1 MGARWVCPN
10 FPDSNSHRCRYA
22 IVFLNHRLRK
32 IEAGTKPGGGIKP
45 PIGRSGLN
53 SAQRR
58 NFSINPVV
66 VRSAVKVRQG
76 IDARGDQLWLDAS
89 ARDALG
95 FAVMARVRT
104 ERPMPSAAAA
114 LTPPLVHE
122 ANHAE
127 RNDAAAISEMMP
139 EVYEDLRRLAET
151 FLRGERTAHT
161 LQRTALVHEAFLRL
175 IGEKDLVWQ
184 NRSHFI
190 GIFARVMRQTLTNYA
205 VARHRLKR
213 GGSDP
218 LRLTLEFYDSRK
230 IDVTALDQA
239 LQALETLDERQAR
252 IVELRFFGGLT
263 VEETAELLEISPA
276 TVKRDWTLAKI
287 WLRREL
293 SAN

>member
-1 MGARWVCPN
+1 VR
-10 FPDSNSHRCRYA
+10 
-22 IVFLNHRLRK
+22 
-32 IEAGTKPGGGIKP
+32 P
-45 PIGRSGLN
+45 PILDGRSCLN
-53 SAQRR
+53 S
-58 NFSINPVV
+58 NNSSINPGVV
-66 VRSAVKVRQG
+66 MRSAVEVRPDV
-76 IDARGDQLWLDAS
+76 DALGDELWLDAS

-104 ERPMPSAAAA
+104 ERAMLSPAAP
-114 LTPPLVHE
+114 LTPALVQGA
-122 ANHAE
+122 ANHGE
-127 RNDAAAISEMMP
+127 RKDSAAISEMMP
-139 EVYEDLRRLAET
+139 DVYEDLRRLAET

-175 IGEKDLVWQ
+175 IGEENLVWQ

-213 GGSDP
+213 GGPDP

-239 LQALETLDERQAR
+239 LQALEALDERQAR
-252 IVELRFFGGLT
+252 IVELRFFAGLT

>member
-1 MGARWVCPN
+1 
-10 FPDSNSHRCRYA
+10 
-22 IVFLNHRLRK
+22 
-32 IEAGTKPGGGIKP
+32 
-45 PIGRSGLN
+45 
-53 SAQRR
+53 
-58 NFSINPVV
+58 
-66 VRSAVKVRQG
+66 
-76 IDARGDQLWLDAS
+76 
-89 ARDALG
+89 
-95 FAVMARVRT
+95 
-104 ERPMPSAAAA
+104 MPSPAAP
-114 LTPPLVHE
+114 LTPPLVRE

-127 RNDAAAISEMMP
+127 RNDAATISEMMP
-139 EVYEDLRRLAET
+139 EVYDDLRRLAET

-175 IGEKDLVWQ
+175 IGEKNLVWQ

-239 LQALETLDERQAR
+239 LQALEALDERQAR
-252 IVELRFFGGLT
+252 IVELRFFAGLT
-263 VEETAELLEISPA
+263 LEETAELLEISPA

>member
-1 MGARWVCPN
+1 MGGPILTAREE
-10 FPDSNSHRCRYA
+10 R
-22 IVFLNHRLRK
+22 I
-32 IEAGTKPGGGIKP
+32 
-45 PIGRSGLN
+45 
-53 SAQRR
+53 
-58 NFSINPVV
+58 PVRIPV
-66 VRSAVKVRQG
+66 MVRSAVEIRQCVETR
-76 IDARGDQLWLDAS
+76 DDEVWLDAS
-89 ARDALG
+89 ARDTLG

-104 ERPMPSAAAA
+104 ESPMPS
-114 LTPPLVHE
+114 PPLIPPPAPE

-127 RNDAAAISEMMP
+127 RNDATAISAMMP
-139 EVYEDLRRLAET
+139 EVYDDLRRLAET

-175 IGEKDLVWQ
+175 IGEKNLVWQ

-239 LQALETLDERQAR
+239 LQALDTLDERQAR
-252 IVELRFFGGLT
+252 IVELRFFAGLT

>member
-1 MGARWVCPN
+1 ML
-10 FPDSNSHRCRYA
+10 S
-22 IVFLNHRLRK
+22 
-32 IEAGTKPGGGIKP
+32 
-45 PIGRSGLN
+45 
-53 SAQRR
+53 SAE
-58 NFSINPVV
+58 
-66 VRSAVKVRQG
+66 KVGQED
-76 IDARGDQLWLDAS
+76 IDAEDDELWVDAPPRYGVS
-89 ARDALG
+89 C
-95 FAVMARVRT
+95 AVMVTVHADR
-104 ERPMPSAAAA
+104 AAASTEKS
-114 LTPPLVHE
+114 LTPLLARE
-122 ANHAE
+122 AIHAE

-139 EVYEDLRRLAET
+139 EVYDDLRRLAET

-175 IGEKDLVWQ
+175 IGEENLVWQ

-190 GIFARVMRQTLTNYA
+190 GIFARVMRQTLINYA

-213 GGSDP
+213 GGPDP

-230 IDVTALDQA
+230 IDVTALDHA

-252 IVELRFFGGLT
+252 IVELRFFAGLT
-263 VEETAELLEISPA
+263 VDETAELLEISPA

>member
-1 MGARWVCPN
+1 VVQ
-10 FPDSNSHRCRYA
+10 SA
-22 IVFLNHRLRK
+22 INLRHDVD
-32 IEAGTKPGGGIKP
+32 APGEE
-45 PIGRSGLN
+45 
-53 SAQRR
+53 
-58 NFSINPVV
+58 
-66 VRSAVKVRQG
+66 
-76 IDARGDQLWLDAS
+76 LWLDAPRAYALDCVVMATVDAHEAVAS
-89 ARDALG
+89 PTDAL
-95 FAVMARVRT
+95 T
-104 ERPMPSAAAA
+104 SS
-114 LTPPLVHE
+114 PLCEPNPGDNNEV
-122 ANHAE
+122 
-127 RNDAAAISEMMP
+127 AAISKMMP
-139 EVYEDLRRLAET
+139 EVYDDLRRLAET

-184 NRSHFI
+184 DRGHFI

-213 GGSDP
+213 GGSNP
-218 LRLTLEFYDSRK
+218 LTLTLEFYNSRK

-239 LQALETLDERQAR
+239 LQALETLDPRQAR

-276 TVKRDWTLAKI
+276 TVKRDWTVAKI

>member
-1 MGARWVCPN
+1 VVQSTVDLRQDINAR
-10 FPDSNSHRCRYA
+10 D
-22 IVFLNHRLRK
+22 
-32 IEAGTKPGGGIKP
+32 
-45 PIGRSGLN
+45 
-53 SAQRR
+53 
-58 NFSINPVV
+58 
-66 VRSAVKVRQG
+66 
-76 IDARGDQLWLDAS
+76 DALWLDAS
-89 ARDALG
+89 APDALA

-104 ERPMPSAAAA
+104 ERATPSSAAP
-114 LTPPLVHE
+114 LTPPCVRE

-127 RNDAAAISEMMP
+127 HNEAVAISAMMP
-139 EVYEDLRRLAET
+139 DVYEDLRRLAET

-175 IGEKDLVWQ
+175 IGEKNLVWQ

-230 IDVTALDQA
+230 IDVTSLDQA
-239 LQALETLDERQAR
+239 LQALEALDERQAR
-252 IVELRFFGGLT
+252 IVELRFFAGLT

-287 WLRREL
+287 WLQREL
-293 SAN
+293 SES

>member
-1 MGARWVCPN
+1 MFSSALKVRRQRIGTEDDELWVDAP
-10 FPDSNSHRCRYA
+10 PRYA
-22 IVFLNHRLRK
+22 VNC
-32 IEAGTKPGGGIKP
+32 
-45 PIGRSGLN
+45 
-53 SAQRR
+53 
-58 NFSINPVV
+58 
-66 VRSAVKVRQG
+66 
-76 IDARGDQLWLDAS
+76 
-89 ARDALG
+89 
-95 FAVMARVRT
+95 AVMATVHADGVPASPT
-104 ERPMPSAAAA
+104 EP
-114 LTPPLVHE
+114 LTPILARE
-122 ANHAE
+122 ANPAE
-127 RNDAAAISEMMP
+127 RNEAAAISEMMP
-139 EVYEDLRRLAET
+139 DVYDDLRRLAET

-175 IGEKDLVWQ
+175 IGEKNLVWQ
-184 NRSHFI
+184 NRGHFI

-239 LQALETLDERQAR
+239 LQALEALDERQAR
-252 IVELRFFGGLT
+252 IVELGFFAGLT

>member
-1 MGARWVCPN
+1 M
-10 FPDSNSHRCRYA
+10 
-22 IVFLNHRLRK
+22 
-32 IEAGTKPGGGIKP
+32 
-45 PIGRSGLN
+45 
-53 SAQRR
+53 
-58 NFSINPVV
+58 
-66 VRSAVKVRQG
+66 VRSVVELREQ
-76 IDARGDQLWLDAS
+76 IDEWSDELRLDAS
-89 ARDALG
+89 ERDALG
-95 FAVMARVRT
+95 FAVMARVGT
-104 ERPMPSAAAA
+104 DGPTPSTATP
-114 LTPPLVHE
+114 LTPPLVQRE

-127 RNDAAAISEMMP
+127 HNEAAAISEMMP
-139 EVYEDLRRLAET
+139 EVYDDLRRLAET

-175 IGEKDLVWQ
+175 IGEKNLVWQ

-230 IDVTALDQA
+230 IDVAALDQA
-239 LQALETLDERQAR
+239 LQALEALDERQAR

-263 VEETAELLEISPA
+263 VEETAELLEISVA
-276 TVKRDWTLAKI
+276 TVKRDWTVAKI

>member
-1 MGARWVCPN
+1 M
-10 FPDSNSHRCRYA
+10 
-22 IVFLNHRLRK
+22 
-32 IEAGTKPGGGIKP
+32 
-45 PIGRSGLN
+45 
-53 SAQRR
+53 
-58 NFSINPVV
+58 
-66 VRSAVKVRQG
+66 RSAVEVRQN
-76 IDARGDQLWLDAS
+76 IDARGDELWLDGS

-95 FAVMARVRT
+95 YAVMARVRT
-104 ERPMPSAAAA
+104 ERPMPTSAAQQ
-114 LTPPLVHE
+114 TPPLVQHE

-127 RNDAAAISEMMP
+127 HNDAAAISDMMP
-139 EVYEDLRRLAET
+139 EVYDDLRRLAET

-175 IGEKDLVWQ
+175 IGEKNLVWQ
-184 NRSHFI
+184 NRGHFI
-190 GIFARVMRQTLTNYA
+190 GMFARVMRQTLTNYA
-205 VARHRLKR
+205 IARHRLKR

-230 IDVTALDQA
+230 IDLTALDQA
-239 LQALETLDERQAR
+239 LRTLEALDARQAR
-252 IVELRFFGGLT
+252 IVELRFFAGLT

>member
-1 MGARWVCPN
+1 VLR
-10 FPDSNSHRCRYA
+10 S
-22 IVFLNHRLRK
+22 IVDV
-32 IEAGTKPGGGIKP
+32 
-45 PIGRSGLN
+45 
-53 SAQRR
+53 RR
-58 NFSINPVV
+58 ADEV
-66 VRSAVKVRQG
+66 
-76 IDARGDQLWLDAS
+76 GDEELWLDAS
-89 ARDALG
+89 PRCALHWILMATVHADRATEHCAEPLASPPAR
-95 FAVMARVRT
+95 
-104 ERPMPSAAAA
+104 
-114 LTPPLVHE
+114 E
-122 ANHAE
+122 AKRIE
-127 RNDAAAISEMMP
+127 RNTAAAIGEMMP

-175 IGEKDLVWQ
+175 IGERNLIWQ

-230 IDVTALDQA
+230 IDVTALDEA
-239 LQALETLDERQAR
+239 LQALEALDARQAR
-252 IVELRFFGGLT
+252 IVELRFFAGLT

>member
-1 MGARWVCPN
+1 
-10 FPDSNSHRCRYA
+10 
-22 IVFLNHRLRK
+22 LN
-32 IEAGTKPGGGIKP
+32 
-45 PIGRSGLN
+45 GRSYPH
-53 SAQRR
+53 SKKS
-58 NFSINPVV
+58 SINPVV
-66 VRSAVKVRQG
+66 VRSAVDLQQG
-76 IDARGDQLWLDAS
+76 IDTRGDELWLDGS

-104 ERPMPSAAAA
+104 ERPMPSPAAPV
-114 LTPPLVHE
+114 TPPLVQRE
-122 ANHAE
+122 ANHAK
-127 RNDAAAISEMMP
+127 RNEAAAISEMMP
-139 EVYEDLRRLAET
+139 EVYEDLRRLADT

-175 IGEKDLVWQ
+175 IGEKNLVWQ

-205 VARHRLKR
+205 IARHRLKR

-252 IVELRFFGGLT
+252 IVELRFFAGLT

>member
-1 MGARWVCPN
+1 MLVIVSKKILRRQSLLARSRSVWATRDLDCCAGRVWFGWACEILGVN
-10 FPDSNSHRCRYA
+10 AVVDG
-22 IVFLNHRLRK
+22 K
-32 IEAGTKPGGGIKP
+32 I
-45 PIGRSGLN
+45 LF
-53 SAQRR
+53 QL
-58 NFSINPVV
+58 
-66 VRSAVKVRQG
+66 
-76 IDARGDQLWLDAS
+76 AR
-89 ARDALG
+89 
-95 FAVMARVRT
+95 
-104 ERPMPSAAAA
+104 
-114 LTPPLVHE
+114 
-122 ANHAE
+122 
-127 RNDAAAISEMMP
+127 MP
-139 EVYEDLRRLAET
+139 EVYEDLRRLAEL
-151 FLRGERTAHT
+151 LRARTAHT
-161 LQRTALVHEAFLRL
+161 PALVHEAFLRL
-175 IGEKDLVWQ
+175 IGEKNLVWQ

-239 LQALETLDERQAR
+239 LQALEALDERQAR
-252 IVELRFFGGLT
+252 IVELRFFAGLT

>member
-1 MGARWVCPN
+1 M
-10 FPDSNSHRCRYA
+10 
-22 IVFLNHRLRK
+22 
-32 IEAGTKPGGGIKP
+32 
-45 PIGRSGLN
+45 
-53 SAQRR
+53 
-58 NFSINPVV
+58 
-66 VRSAVKVRQG
+66 VRSAVEVRQC
-76 IDARGDQLWLDAS
+76 IDARDDELWLDAS

-104 ERPMPSAAAA
+104 EPPGPSPP
-114 LTPPLVHE
+114 LTPTLSD
-122 ANHAE
+122 ANPAE
-127 RNDAAAISEMMP
+127 PNDAAAISAMMP

-175 IGEKDLVWQ
+175 IGEKNLVWQ

-213 GGSDP
+213 GGPDP
-218 LRLTLEFYDSRK
+218 LKLTLEFYDSRK

-239 LQALETLDERQAR
+239 LRALEALDERQAR

>member
-1 MGARWVCPN
+1 M
-10 FPDSNSHRCRYA
+10 
-22 IVFLNHRLRK
+22 
-32 IEAGTKPGGGIKP
+32 
-45 PIGRSGLN
+45 
-53 SAQRR
+53 
-58 NFSINPVV
+58 
-66 VRSAVKVRQG
+66 VRSAVEVRQD
-76 IDARGDQLWLDAS
+76 IDARSDEFWLDAS
-89 ARDALG
+89 AQDALG

-104 ERPMPSAAAA
+104 ERPMPSPAAP
-114 LTPPLVHE
+114 LTPPVVRE
-122 ANHAE
+122 PRDEPNE
-127 RNDAAAISEMMP
+127 AAAISQMMP
-139 EVYEDLRRLAET
+139 EVYDDLRRLAET

-175 IGEKDLVWQ
+175 IGEKNLVWQ

-230 IDVTALDQA
+230 IDVTALDEA
-239 LQALETLDERQAR
+239 LQALEALDERQAR
-252 IVELRFFGGLT
+252 IVELRFFAGLT

>member
-1 MGARWVCPN
+1 M
-10 FPDSNSHRCRYA
+10 
-22 IVFLNHRLRK
+22 LN
-32 IEAGTKPGGGIKP
+32 
-45 PIGRSGLN
+45 GRSYFH
-53 SAQRR
+53 SARR
-58 NFSINPVV
+58 KSSSINPIM
-66 VRSAVKVRQG
+66 VRSAVELPQD
-76 IDARGDQLWLDAS
+76 IDGGGNELWLDAS

-95 FAVMARVRT
+95 FAVMATVRT
-104 ERPMPSAAAA
+104 ESPMPS
-114 LTPPLVHE
+114 PPLAPSDGIQ
-122 ANHAE
+122 ANPPE
-127 RNDAAAISEMMP
+127 RNDAAAISAMMP

-175 IGEKDLVWQ
+175 IGEKNLVWQ
-184 NRSHFI
+184 NRGHFI
-190 GIFARVMRQTLTNYA
+190 GIFARVMRQTLINYA

-239 LQALETLDERQAR
+239 LQALEALDERQAR
-252 IVELRFFGGLT
+252 IVELRFFAGLT

-276 TVKRDWTLAKI
+276 TVKRDWTMAKI

>member
-1 MGARWVCPN
+1 MFGER
-10 FPDSNSHRCRYA
+10 SR
-22 IVFLNHRLRK
+22 LNGSRK
-32 IEAGTKPGGGIKP
+32 RTV
-45 PIGRSGLN
+45 
-53 SAQRR
+53 
-58 NFSINPVV
+58 SINPTVPRNTLD
-66 VRSAVKVRQG
+66 VRRQG
-76 IDARGDQLWLDAS
+76 TAAGSDAHRLDGSPRYALRFAIVAS
-89 ARDALG
+89 IPAD
-95 FAVMARVRT
+95 
-104 ERPMPSAAAA
+104 RPTPSPAGP
-114 LTPPLVHE
+114 LTPPLAREVT
-122 ANHAE
+122 HAE
-127 RNDAAAISEMMP
+127 RSTAAAISKMMP

-175 IGEKDLVWQ
+175 IGEKNLVWQ

-239 LQALETLDERQAR
+239 LHALEALDERQAR
-252 IVELRFFGGLT
+252 IVELRFFAGLT

>member
-1 MGARWVCPN
+1 MVQN
-10 FPDSNSHRCRYA
+10 
-22 IVFLNHRLRK
+22 
-32 IEAGTKPGGGIKP
+32 
-45 PIGRSGLN
+45 
-53 SAQRR
+53 
-58 NFSINPVV
+58 
-66 VRSAVKVRQG
+66 AVELRQG
-76 IDARGDQLWLDAS
+76 IDARSDELWLDAS

-95 FAVMARVRT
+95 FVVMARVRT
-104 ERPMPSAAAA
+104 ERPMPSPAAP
-114 LTPPLVHE
+114 LTPPLPE
-122 ANHAE
+122 ANPAE
-127 RNDAAAISEMMP
+127 RNDVTAISAMMP
-139 EVYEDLRRLAET
+139 EVYDDLRRLAET

-175 IGEKDLVWQ
+175 IGEENLVWQ

-230 IDVTALDQA
+230 IDVSALDQA
-239 LQALETLDERQAR
+239 LRALEALDERQAR

>member
-1 MGARWVCPN
+1 
-10 FPDSNSHRCRYA
+10 
-22 IVFLNHRLRK
+22 
-32 IEAGTKPGGGIKP
+32 
-45 PIGRSGLN
+45 
-53 SAQRR
+53 
-58 NFSINPVV
+58 
-66 VRSAVKVRQG
+66 
-76 IDARGDQLWLDAS
+76 
-89 ARDALG
+89 
-95 FAVMARVRT
+95 
-104 ERPMPSAAAA
+104 MPSPGAP
-114 LTPPLVHE
+114 LTPALVPE

-127 RNDAAAISEMMP
+127 RNDAAAISKMMP
-139 EVYEDLRRLAET
+139 DVYEDLRRLAET
-151 FLRGERTAHT
+151 FLRSERTAHT
-161 LQRTALVHEAFLRL
+161 LQRTAVVHEAFLRL
-175 IGEKDLVWQ
+175 IGEKNLVWQ

-205 VARHRLKR
+205 VARNRLKR

-252 IVELRFFGGLT
+252 IVELRFFAGLT

>member
-1 MGARWVCPN
+1 MRTTHN
-10 FPDSNSHRCRYA
+10 TDF
-22 IVFLNHRLRK
+22 
-32 IEAGTKPGGGIKP
+32 
-45 PIGRSGLN
+45 
-53 SAQRR
+53 
-58 NFSINPVV
+58 VV
-66 VRSAVKVRQG
+66 DPAVLRSAVKVREQA
-76 IDARGDQLWLDAS
+76 IDAWDDELWLDA
-89 ARDALG
+89 APRYALDCT
-95 FAVMARVRT
+95 VMITVHADGPT
-104 ERPMPSAAAA
+104 ASTAEL
-114 LTPPLVHE
+114 LTPPAE
-122 ANHAE
+122 ANHSE
-127 RNDAAAISEMMP
+127 RNEAAAISEMMP
-139 EVYEDLRRLAET
+139 EVYEDLRRLAGT

-175 IGEKDLVWQ
+175 IGEKNLVWQ

-218 LRLTLEFYDSRK
+218 LRLTLEFYDNCK

-239 LQALETLDERQAR
+239 LQALEALDKRQAR

-263 VEETAELLEISPA
+263 VEETAELLEISAA
-276 TVKRDWTLAKI
+276 TVKREWTVAKI

>member
-1 MGARWVCPN
+1 
-10 FPDSNSHRCRYA
+10 
-22 IVFLNHRLRK
+22 
-32 IEAGTKPGGGIKP
+32 
-45 PIGRSGLN
+45 
-53 SAQRR
+53 
-58 NFSINPVV
+58 
-66 VRSAVKVRQG
+66 
-76 IDARGDQLWLDAS
+76 
-89 ARDALG
+89 
-95 FAVMARVRT
+95 
-104 ERPMPSAAAA
+104 MPS
-114 LTPPLVHE
+114 PPLTRPFGPE

-127 RNDAAAISEMMP
+127 RSDAAAISEMMP
-139 EVYEDLRRLAET
+139 EVYDDLRRLAET

-175 IGEKDLVWQ
+175 IGEKNLVWQ

-218 LRLTLEFYDSRK
+218 LRLTLEFYDSCK

-239 LQALETLDERQAR
+239 LQALEALDERQAR
-252 IVELRFFGGLT
+252 IVELRFFAGLT
-263 VEETAELLEISPA
+263 VEETAELLEISVA

>member
-1 MGARWVCPN
+1 M
-10 FPDSNSHRCRYA
+10 
-22 IVFLNHRLRK
+22 
-32 IEAGTKPGGGIKP
+32 
-45 PIGRSGLN
+45 
-53 SAQRR
+53 
-58 NFSINPVV
+58 
-66 VRSAVKVRQG
+66 VRSAVDLRQ
-76 IDARGDQLWLDAS
+76 DAEPQSDELWLDALP
-89 ARDALG
+89 RDALG
-95 FAVMARVRT
+95 FAVMARVGIEGPT
-104 ERPMPSAAAA
+104 PSTAAP
-114 LTPPLVHE
+114 LTSPRMREV
-122 ANHAE
+122 NHAE
-127 RNDAAAISEMMP
+127 RNETAAISEMMP

-151 FLRGERTAHT
+151 LLRGERTSHT

-175 IGEKDLVWQ
+175 IGEENLVWQ
-184 NRSHFI
+184 NRGHFI

-218 LRLTLEFYDSRK
+218 LRLTLEFYDSRR

-239 LQALETLDERQAR
+239 LRALEALDERQAR
-252 IVELRFFGGLT
+252 IVELRFFAGLT